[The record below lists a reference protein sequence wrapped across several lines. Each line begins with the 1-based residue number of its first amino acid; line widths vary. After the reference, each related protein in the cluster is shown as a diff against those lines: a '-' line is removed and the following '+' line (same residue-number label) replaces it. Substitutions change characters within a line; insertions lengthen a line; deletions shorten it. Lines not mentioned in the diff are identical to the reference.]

1 MARPNKWDEL
11 DMPSKLEAVTGW
23 AKQGATNE
31 ELSKMLGISC
41 KLFYEWQN
49 KHSEFREAIKK
60 GKEVS
65 NGELL
70 NSAFKQSTGFYY
82 TEEQAI
88 KVKCGKDQERIE
100 IVEVEKFMPPNPTM
114 SIFMLKNRLPEQY
127 KDKREIEACK
137 DGEPFQITIKR
148 VKPDGN

>member
-1 MARPNKWDEL
+1 MARPNKWDQL

-49 KHSEFREAIKK
+49 KYSEFCEAIKK

-88 KVKCGKDQERIE
+88 KVKCGKDQEKVELI
-100 IVEVEKFMPPNPTM
+100 EVEKFMPPNPTM
-114 SIFMLKNRLPEQY
+114 SIFMLKNPLPEQY
-127 KDKREIEACK
+127 KDKREIEATGK
-137 DGEPFQITIKR
+137 DGEPFQITIK
-148 VKPDGN
+148 VID